1 MLFRSVQTKQ
11 PIKLTNNSGLATQ
24 IQYGK
29 GFVSGEI
36 QFAELKI
43 GEYTI
48 PSQGAVALYIYHP
61 VMSKVSRSLYQCQCG
76 MTSDLISSVAVVLMV
91 SVV

>member
-1 MLFRSVQTKQ
+1 MLLADVFLEFTVMLDSGSSDLWVQTKQ

-48 PSQGAVALYIYHP
+48 PSQGAVA
-61 VMSKVSRSLYQCQCG
+61 
-76 MTSDLISSVAVVLMV
+76 
-91 SVV
+91 